1 MFRAYGVHVAHIGT
15 EVLMDA
21 LTVLGWL
28 VSLALVGVVCD
39 PKGTLEAL
47 ELVWKR
53 LRRR

>member
-1 MFRAYGVHVAHIGT
+1 
-15 EVLMDA
+15 MDA
-21 LTVLGWL
+21 LMVLGWIFSVVL
-28 VSLALVGVVCD
+28 LGVVCD